1 MNKIETGVAKKSLKA
16 EDTTKQ
22 LMLMSIKIFFFKKK
36 ITGFSSLV
44 LDS

>member
-22 LMLMSIKIFFFKKK
+22 QTNVDVNKDFLFQKEKLPA
-36 ITGFSSLV
+36 SLH
-44 LDS
+44 